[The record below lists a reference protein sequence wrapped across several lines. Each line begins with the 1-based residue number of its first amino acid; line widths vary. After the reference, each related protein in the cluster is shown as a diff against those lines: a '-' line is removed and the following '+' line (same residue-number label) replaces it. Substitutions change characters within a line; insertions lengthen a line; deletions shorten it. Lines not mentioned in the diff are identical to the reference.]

1 MAPTPGERRDKATSS
16 LLPLVAGVCA
26 LLVVRELLP
35 ALFPHL
41 SLLIDFLASLVVGYV
56 TYAVVERLLARRG
69 TQRNGRPR

>member
-1 MAPTPGERRDKATSS
+1 MAPTSGARRQKATSS
-16 LLPLVAGVCA
+16 LLPLVCGVCA

-35 ALFPHL
+35 SLFPHL

-69 TQRNGRPR
+69 SQRNGNPR